1 MIFSQSVLFLD
12 YKKKEKDSKEYYS
25 VNLLNVGGGYETISY
40 IGDVSVLDS
49 FNKYDRL
56 NATFSIRSVDNSKEN
71 YFNKKLDCLS
81 LVK

>member
-12 YKKKEKDSKEYYS
+12 YKKKEKENKEYYS
-25 VNLLNVGGGYETISY
+25 VNVLNGGGGYETISY

-49 FNKYDRL
+49 FNKYDKL
-56 NATFSIRSVDNSKEN
+56 NATFAIRPVDNSKEN

-81 LVK
+81 LFR